1 MKGGREGGER
11 DGDKETERKRDGETD
26 RRKEREIQKQGEIKK
41 RDQWTWHQNQLLR
54 PFYDRHEAIALT
66 ARV

>member
-1 MKGGREGGER
+1 METKKQKE
-11 DGDKETERKRDGETD
+11 KETERQIEL